1 MKILN
6 SLAMLLAV
14 APTIKATPALPQ
26 HEIQAKNST
35 TGFEATLVEKTDD
48 PDSYSGKGK
57 TYKIHLK
64 NTGEAY
70 IKSFM
75 LEFPTESG
83 NSRYSSYGTEFPEFV
98 SDDSSVLAP
107 GQEMDVYV
115 SANYNASSLDD
126 FYMTSI
132 VYGEFTDEVKVT
144 GNKTITVYDYGEG
157 QFQYLNTI
165 DLKFDKE
172 NDRYCYGAIIKVNV
186 EDNDYYFEV
195 NLCENFTFYSSV
207 NLKEYERKEVEI
219 VKVLK
224 CEYSHYKQSKSN
236 PFVIF
241 PILILLAVSIP
252 FLVIGGLIVLAVVLA
267 VRSRKKYRID

>member
-6 SLAMLLAV
+6 SLAMLLAA

-35 TGFEATLVEKTDD
+35 TGFEATLIEKTDD
-48 PDSYSGKGK
+48 PNSYSGKGK

-75 LEFPTESG
+75 LEFPTESV

-98 SDDSSVLAP
+98 SDDSVLAP
-107 GQEMDVYV
+107 GQETDVYV

-144 GNKTITVYDYGEG
+144 GDKTITVYDYGEG
-157 QFQYLNTI
+157 QFQYRNTI

-207 NLKEYERKEVEI
+207 NLKEYERKEVEV

-236 PFVIF
+236 TFVIF

-252 FLVIGGLIVLAVVLA
+252 FLVIGGLIVLVVVLA

>member
-6 SLAMLLAV
+6 SLAMLLAA

-75 LEFPTESG
+75 LEFPTESE

-98 SDDSSVLAP
+98 SDDSVLAP
-107 GQEMDVYV
+107 GQETDVYV

-144 GNKTITVYDYGEG
+144 GGKTITVYDYGEG
-157 QFQYLNTI
+157 QFQYRNTV

-207 NLKEYERKEVEI
+207 NLKEYERKEVEV

-224 CEYSHYKQSKSN
+224 CEYSHYRQSKSN

-252 FLVIGGLIVLAVVLA
+252 FLVIGGLIVLVVVLA

>member
-6 SLAMLLAV
+6 SLTMLLAV
-14 APTIKATPALPQ
+14 APTIKATPALPA
-26 HEIQAKNST
+26 HEIQAKDST
-35 TGFEATLVEKTDD
+35 TGFEATLVEKYDD
-48 PDSYSGKGK
+48 VDSYSGKGK

-83 NSRYSSYGTEFPEFV
+83 NSRYSSYSTEFPEFV
-98 SDDSSVLAP
+98 SDDSVLAP
-107 GQEMDVYV
+107 GQETDVYV
-115 SANYNASSLDD
+115 SANCNASSLDD

-144 GNKTITVYDYGEG
+144 GEKTITAYDYGEG
-157 QFQYLNTI
+157 QYQYRNTV

-207 NLKEYERKEVEI
+207 NLKAYENKEVEI

-224 CEYSHYKQSKSN
+224 CEYSHYNQKHSGRALPIILSLIVIV
-236 PFVIF
+236 PFVLF
-241 PILILLAVSIP
+241 
-252 FLVIGGLIVLAVVLA
+252 GGLIALIAVLV